1 MKREK
6 DFGLLVTLMI
16 GIQTAGITVLGLL
29 LDAGEKTILWLI
41 FGAIV
46 AIGLATLR
54 GQAAGLGRIL
64 EILEQIREDRSA
76 GDPQFDKKG
85 IPKDSP
91 QPTA

>member
-16 GIQTAGITVLGLL
+16 GIQTAAITVVGLL

-41 FGAIV
+41 FGAVV
-46 AIGLATLR
+46 AIGLASLR
-54 GQAAGLGRIL
+54 GQAAGLGRIT

-76 GDPQFDKKG
+76 RH
-85 IPKDSP
+85 
-91 QPTA
+91 